1 MFLSVFLSIAG
12 MASSQN
18 VSDFADYGTKYKDK
32 DIVYLNVKTEV
43 LVNIDKTG
51 LKIEETRYEE
61 IYYNN
66 YKAGA
71 FSDGKIETSQ
81 FSKMKEIEAST
92 LLPEKNKFKELKVK
106 DFKTKAVFD
115 ENIFYQDL
123 FATSFTYPSLRQGA
137 ITKLKYTMDI
147 NEPHFFPYE
156 ILKRY
161 YPIENFEFV
170 INSDK
175 NVEFDTK
182 LFFTDSTNLN
192 FTKEE
197 KGNRFI
203 YSWKAKNIKSYKK
216 ENRAPDYMCYL
227 PQLIP
232 YIKTYK
238 LDDKSITVLRNV
250 DDLFNWEN
258 THLAKIDHRHTDAM
272 NQTVNALI
280 KDCKTDAEKVAAVYS
295 WVQSNIKYVANEY
308 GLGGFVPRDPYTIF
322 DKRYGDCKDMAS
334 IIVELLDIAGVK
346 AYYTWVGTRDLPY
359 TFQQIPTSMVSN
371 HMIAVYIEN
380 GKYYFLDATNPYIP
394 MQMPSSFIQGKETMI
409 RTASDKYE
417 LHKVPEVDAEIN
429 AHSDSLNLTI
439 AHDKVIGKGAL
450 KLSGYYFT
458 NMKQTDERLKDA
470 VEKSKFM
477 KSYLETGNNKCVI
490 DKYDLVYA
498 PDNVRINY
506 EFNLSDHLIVNNN
519 EMYLN
524 LNLSQP
530 YNDFDLFKDD
540 RELDYEFYFKSLL
553 KATYIFTI
561 PDTYEVSYLPK
572 NSSFNN
578 DIFNY
583 SITYETKGNTIVY
596 HYYAI
601 VKTLLLKPSS
611 FAEWNKMIKQMRTD
625 FKEVVVLKKKI

>member
-1 MFLSVFLSIAG
+1 

-92 LLPEKNKFKELKVK
+92 LLPEKNKFKEIKVK

-322 DKRYGDCKDMAS
+322 DKRYGDCKDMA
-334 IIVELLDIAGVK
+334 
-346 AYYTWVGTRDLPY
+346 
-359 TFQQIPTSMVSN
+359 
-371 HMIAVYIEN
+371 
-380 GKYYFLDATNPYIP
+380 
-394 MQMPSSFIQGKETMI
+394 
-409 RTASDKYE
+409 
-417 LHKVPEVDAEIN
+417 
-429 AHSDSLNLTI
+429 
-439 AHDKVIGKGAL
+439 
-450 KLSGYYFT
+450 
-458 NMKQTDERLKDA
+458 
-470 VEKSKFM
+470 
-477 KSYLETGNNKCVI
+477 
-490 DKYDLVYA
+490 
-498 PDNVRINY
+498 
-506 EFNLSDHLIVNNN
+506 
-519 EMYLN
+519 
-524 LNLSQP
+524 
-530 YNDFDLFKDD
+530 
-540 RELDYEFYFKSLL
+540 
-553 KATYIFTI
+553 
-561 PDTYEVSYLPK
+561 
-572 NSSFNN
+572 
-578 DIFNY
+578 
-583 SITYETKGNTIVY
+583 
-596 HYYAI
+596 
-601 VKTLLLKPSS
+601 
-611 FAEWNKMIKQMRTD
+611 
-625 FKEVVVLKKKI
+625 